1 MNNQFETVN
10 RPHALKRFDGELEQ
24 LKQLTLGM
32 KRLLVTQLEQ
42 ALRALEEGDAGMASK
57 VVHRSPRVHQYHREI
72 DAEVLELL
80 ARQAP
85 VAGDLRTVIA
95 TSKIAVELSN
105 IGNEIERLARL
116 VAVLYDP
123 STSDPNPRLLENIVN
138 LAQLVMTMLIN
149 LMVAVEH
156 GDASQMH
163 ELFRYED
170 QCESEFQA
178 GVKHQLDFVL
188 KDVRL
193 TSRSLDIMRMMKCLE
208 RSGEHCKHIAEY
220 VVYMINGVDL
230 RHPVSSRD
238 C

>member
-1 MNNQFETVN
+1 MNNQIETVN

-24 LKQLTLGM
+24 LKQLALGM

-42 ALRALEEGDAGMASK
+42 ALQALEDGDAEMALK
-57 VVHRSPRVHQYHREI
+57 VVNRSLHVHQYHREI

-85 VAGDLRTVIA
+85 VAGDLRTVIS
-95 TSKIAVELSN
+95 TSKIAVELNN
-105 IGNEIERLARL
+105 IGNEIERFARL

-123 STSDPNPRLLENIVN
+123 ATSDPNPRLLENIVK
-138 LAQLVMTMLIN
+138 LARLVMTMLIN

-156 GDASQMH
+156 GDASHMH
-163 ELFRYED
+163 ELFYYED

-188 KDVRL
+188 RDVRL

-208 RSGEHCKHIAEY
+208 RSGEHCKNIAEY
-220 VVYMINGVDL
+220 VVYMMDGIDV
-230 RHPVSSRD
+230 RHPASSRD
-238 C
+238 F